1 MKFSTLPRLHRKFAS
16 FAAVLL
22 IVPIG
27 VACGSDVP
35 ETVAETP
42 AEEPTSSED
51 TAADATSETIVDVAV
66 ANGSFDTLVT
76 AVQAADLVETLSSE
90 GPYTVFAPTDEA
102 FAALP
107 EGVLDQLL
115 LPENKDT
122 LTQILTYHV
131 ISAEVPSS
139 AVETGAVPSV
149 AGEELNVVADESG
162 VTVNDA
168 TVVAADVMASNGII
182 HVIDAVLLPPSLDL
196 SSL

>member
-1 MKFSTLPRLHRKFAS
+1 MT
-16 FAAVLL
+16 
-22 IVPIG
+22 G
-27 VACGSDVP
+27 VQTC
-35 ETVAETP
+35 
-42 AEEPTSSED
+42 
-51 TAADATSETIVDVAV
+51 
-66 ANGSFDTLVT
+66 
-76 AVQAADLVETLSSE
+76 
-90 GPYTVFAPTDEA
+90 
-102 FAALP
+102 ALP
-107 EGVLDQLL
+107 ICVLDQLL

-122 LTQILTYHV
+122 LTQILTYHI